1 MSEES
6 KKESEKLPE
15 GAIEVDEFDR
25 ERLRALE
32 SDLKRMQQN
41 LEKAGGALEQA
52 KVQFDTVQGAFLNLR
67 EQSQKEMKLIERKYK
82 VGDRKLVWNSEKG
95 VLISQEK
102 V

>member
-1 MSEES
+1 M
-6 KKESEKLPE
+6 
-15 GAIEVDEFDR
+15 
-25 ERLRALE
+25 
-32 SDLKRMQQN
+32 
-41 LEKAGGALEQA
+41 
-52 KVQFDTVQGAFLNLR
+52 QFDTVQGAFLNLR